1 MDILAIF
8 AGRRARDQL
17 SAARRVAACAL
28 LPIVLALP
36 AGAAA
41 TDQKQEKPAAP
52 AAAASPAPLLPGGA
66 SALSE
71 TYGSWTVNCQAANN
85 VKSCSMA
92 HQQVNKNNNQR
103 VLAMEIFAKSTD
115 EGAGTI
121 ALPFGLAVSKGVT
134 LTVDDQ
140 KPSPVLPFSTCLSA
154 GCLVPVTM
162 DHKLLQ
168 ELGAGK
174 TLKIVGTVFDTQQ
187 PITFSVPL
195 ASFGAALA
203 RTASLSAN

>member
-1 MDILAIF
+1 MNILAIF
-8 AGRRARDQL
+8 DGHRVGGRLSIAKRA
-17 SAARRVAACAL
+17 AACVL
-28 LPIVLALP
+28 LPIALALP

-41 TDQKQEKPAAP
+41 TDQKTERPAAP
-52 AAAASPAPLLPGGA
+52 AAASPAQLLPGGA

-103 VLAMEIFAKSTD
+103 VLAMEIFAKTT
-115 EGAGTI
+115 EEAFGTI
-121 ALPFGLAVSKGVT
+121 ALPFGLAVAKGVT
-134 LTVDDQ
+134 LTIDDQ

-154 GCLVPVTM
+154 GCLVPVSL